1 MNLKWAWKMILIRI
15 GNKHFRTREFRTD
28 QYPQVRLYKADEEQ
42 LAKTIERIRKNPE
55 WRPRREKI
63 RQEQP

>member
-1 MNLKWAWKMILIRI
+1 MILIQV
-15 GNKHFRTREFRTD
+15 GNKYFRTSEFRID
-28 QYPQVRLYKADEEQ
+28 QYPQVRSYKVNEEQ